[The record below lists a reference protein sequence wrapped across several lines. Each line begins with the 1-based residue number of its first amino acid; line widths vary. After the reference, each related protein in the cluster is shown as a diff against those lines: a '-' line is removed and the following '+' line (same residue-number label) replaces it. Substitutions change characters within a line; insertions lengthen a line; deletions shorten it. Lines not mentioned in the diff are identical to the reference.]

1 MTHSIVLEAQEPE
14 FVPQTLLKTVG
25 VVVCISNPSSG
36 EAEIGGPFGPARQPV
51 YLNQ

>member
-1 MTHSIVLEAQEPE
+1 MTHSVVLETQGPE

-36 EAEIGGPFGPARQPV
+36 EAEIGGSFAPAGQPV
-51 YLNQ
+51 